1 MKNQFKSALVFL
13 FLLSGLLTCYSQPG
27 YKNFKVA
34 VYVRSYEVR
43 KMGDLHW
50 LDSIWTDITAHL
62 HVDKIYLET
71 HRDLVMVQEDT
82 LEMVKKYFND
92 KGIETA
98 GGITYT
104 VYEPNRFQ
112 TFCYSTP
119 EHRQKVQ
126 EIMEYTALHF
136 DEIILDDFFF
146 TNCKCERCI
155 EAKGSLS
162 WTDFRLQLMT
172 EAAENLILK
181 PARKVNPDVKVIIK
195 YPNWYE
201 HFQGLGFNLETEPLL
216 FDGIYTGTETRDA
229 FISAQHLQPYHGY
242 SIFRYFEN
250 IKPGGNLGGWV
261 DTYGSPYLDRY
272 GEQLWL
278 TLFAKAPEITLF
290 DFRQLQLPLSQF
302 PPAPWQGQ
310 GTSFDLEE
318 LMGQIGPNV
327 LPTIAH
333 AVGYTFRK
341 VDPIIGELG
350 NPVGIKCYRPYH
362 SVGEDFLPSFLG
374 MVGLPVEIVPEYPS
388 VESII
393 LLTESAAF
401 DEQLIL
407 QIQESLLEG
416 KTVVITSGLLKVL
429 EKKGLN
435 DIAEIRYTDNKMLVN
450 EFVVDYR
457 RIPAEKEILIPQIR
471 YLTNDSWEV
480 ISAINGPVGYP
491 ILLEAGYN
499 EGRLFVLTIPE
510 NYTDLYGLPEP
521 VLTRLR
527 VLLGEDQM
535 AQLSGPGNI
544 SLFLYDNNSL
554 IVESFR
560 DETVS
565 LKILADVNAIS
576 LIDIQTGE
584 SVSGTSEPARG
595 GWNFSKIPEKRVFKF
610 TLKPH
615 SFRVFRLIYGNTTR

>member
-1 MKNQFKSALVFL
+1 
-13 FLLSGLLTCYSQPG
+13 
-27 YKNFKVA
+27 
-34 VYVRSYEVR
+34 
-43 KMGDLHW
+43 
-50 LDSIWTDITAHL
+50 
-62 HVDKIYLET
+62 
-71 HRDLVMVQEDT
+71 
-82 LEMVKKYFND
+82 
-92 KGIETA
+92 
-98 GGITYT
+98 
-104 VYEPNRFQ
+104 
-112 TFCYSTP
+112 
-119 EHRQKVQ
+119 
-126 EIMEYTALHF
+126 
-136 DEIILDDFFF
+136 
-146 TNCKCERCI
+146 
-155 EAKGSLS
+155 
-162 WTDFRLQLMT
+162 
-172 EAAENLILK
+172 
-181 PARKVNPDVKVIIK
+181 
-195 YPNWYE
+195 
-201 HFQGLGFNLETEPLL
+201 
-216 FDGIYTGTETRDA
+216 
-229 FISAQHLQPYHGY
+229 
-242 SIFRYFEN
+242 
-250 IKPGGNLGGWV
+250 
-261 DTYGSPYLDRY
+261 
-272 GEQLWL
+272 
-278 TLFAKAPEITLF
+278 
-290 DFRQLQLPLSQF
+290 
-302 PPAPWQGQ
+302 
-310 GTSFDLEE
+310 
-318 LMGQIGPNV
+318 MGQIGPNV

-595 GWNFSKIPEKRVFKF
+595 GWNFSKIPEKRVFEF